1 MDWPLTRYSIV
12 AVVAIDAAEDAVPL
26 ARALLAGG
34 VSTVEV
40 TMRTPAALDAI
51 AAIAADVPE
60 IGIGAGTVLDPD
72 HCAAAVDRGARFAV
86 APGLNPAVV
95 EAAAAAGLPFA
106 PGVAT
111 PSELDTAIRIAH
123 VRVEERITYIM
134 FYIPRGFLSTEI
146 LQPPHACPV
155 VAAVVSV

>member
-51 AAIAADVPE
+51 AAIAADVP
-60 IGIGAGTVLDPD
+60 A
-72 HCAAAVDRGARFAV
+72 
-86 APGLNPAVV
+86 
-95 EAAAAAGLPFA
+95 
-106 PGVAT
+106 
-111 PSELDTAIRIAH
+111 
-123 VRVEERITYIM
+123 
-134 FYIPRGFLSTEI
+134 
-146 LQPPHACPV
+146 
-155 VAAVVSV
+155 